1 MNINSCHKQKIKSSV
16 WRQLELIARLK
27 QYKCKQIMAVTT
39 LRHIGPKMVYPQ
51 MVTYPSTNRPDIAQL
66 CWSMPMRYHYL
77 QTTTAMI

>member
-1 MNINSCHKQKIKSSV
+1 
-16 WRQLELIARLK
+16 
-27 QYKCKQIMAVTT
+27 MAVTT

-77 QTTTAMI
+77 QTTTATI